1 MVDSKDYS
9 NLSDAG
15 KDYCCWSG
23 CWYGWLID
31 RLVVE
36 IILLAG
42 LVVKNILIFFLNC
55 SHWLAIKI
63 TLIDPLMVKI
73 TLLDH
78 LIVHVKITSKDY
90 PYWSVVSEDY
100 LYWLVRLMVKIDRI
114 DWLVLK
120 IILIGLLRIGLLSCC
135 QRLHFLIGCR

>member
-1 MVDSKDYS
+1 M
-9 NLSDAG
+9 
-15 KDYCCWSG
+15 
-23 CWYGWLID
+23 
-31 RLVVE
+31 VE

-90 PYWSVVSEDY
+90 PY
-100 LYWLVRLMVKIDRI
+100 
-114 DWLVLK
+114 
-120 IILIGLLRIGLLSCC
+120 
-135 QRLHFLIGCR
+135 